1 MPRSSLRSD
10 GDNELPLE
18 WVPYEEQIDFSR
30 SADLRHDESPLQG
43 SQGRELAS
51 SLASS
56 YKDLNPMR
64 EDSTLLT

>member
-10 GDNELPLE
+10 GDNDLPQNGCLTKSKL
-18 WVPYEEQIDFSR
+18 ISR
-30 SADLRHDESPLQG
+30 CSADLQHGESPLPG

-56 YKDLNPMR
+56 YKGANPMR